1 MEKNKT
7 VNTVL
12 MVVYL
17 TVFSKLF
24 GLARD
29 ILIGYR
35 YGTSVESDAYFAAY
49 RMTITIFLSIGSAIT
64 ATAIPFVVK
73 YIKEGNKE
81 RLFGFTGNLMTVL
94 LAAGTLISAAGMF
107 FAPWYTKMI
116 AIGFEGDKLAL
127 TVSTVRIFFPVMVL
141 VPLVYSLISFLQSK
155 GKFAVTSI
163 VSIPYNLVLVSY
175 LIFFN
180 SYFGV
185 SGLAYAT
192 LMGWAGQLLIL
203 YVFSKKESFS
213 CKPAL
218 SFGSEMR
225 SVFALMVPILFSSA
239 VYNINVLVDS
249 SIASTLADGQLA
261 SLNFANIAYTAVSTT
276 MIFAISTVLFPQFS
290 TLAAENNIPELKKR
304 ISKAV
309 QVMIFIFMPIIFGI
323 LAINK
328 ELVQVLYQRGTF
340 DMASV
345 NFTSGALCFYAAGM
359 VGFSIQ
365 ELANKVFY
373 ALKDTKTP
381 FYTSLASVA
390 LNIVLD
396 LALVG
401 IMGIKGLAL
410 ATSIAVTLNGLLM
423 LHLIQK
429 RLGKLEKKEILM
441 QLFKVAIVG
450 AVMMVGV
457 TVFNQAPITLYLR
470 LIMSILLGIVLYYI
484 MSEYMGLPETGY
496 IKSEIKSLRQK
507 RKGNS

>member
-1 MEKNKT
+1 MKKNKT

-17 TVFSKLF
+17 TIFSKLF

-29 ILIGYR
+29 MMIGYR

-73 YIKEGNKE
+73 YIKQGDREK
-81 RLFGFTGNLMTVL
+81 LFGFTGNLMTVL
-94 LAAGTLISAAGMF
+94 FAAGTLISAAGMF
-107 FAPWYTKMI
+107 LAPWYVKMI

-127 TVSTVRIFFPVMVL
+127 TVSIVRIFFPVMVL

-155 GKFAVTSI
+155 GKFAITSI
-163 VSIPYNLVLVSY
+163 VSIPYNLILVSY

-180 SYFGV
+180 SHFGV
-185 SGLAYAT
+185 PGLAYAT
-192 LMGWAGQLLIL
+192 LLGWVGQLFIL
-203 YVFSKKESFS
+203 YVFSKEESFS
-213 CKPAL
+213 YKAVFGL
-218 SFGSEMR
+218 GSEMR

-276 MIFAISTVLFPQFS
+276 MIFGISTVLFPQFS
-290 TLAAENNIPELKKR
+290 TLAAENNILELKKR
-304 ISKAV
+304 ISKAI
-309 QVMIFIFMPIIFGI
+309 QVMIFIFIPIIFGI
-323 LAINK
+323 LAVNK

-345 NFTSGALCFYAAGM
+345 NFTSGALCFYAVGM

-390 LNIVLD
+390 VNIVLD
-396 LALVG
+396 LILVG

-410 ATSIAVTLNGLLM
+410 ATSIAVTLNGLLL
-423 LHLIQK
+423 LHLMQR
-429 RLGKLEKKEILM
+429 RLGKLEIKAIVV
-441 QLFKVAIVG
+441 QLVKVALTGAIMMIV
-450 AVMMVGV
+450 VMG
-457 TVFNQAPITLYLR
+457 FNLAPITLYLR
-470 LIMSILLGIVLYYI
+470 LGMSIILGIVLYYI
-484 MSEYMGLPETGY
+484 MSERIGLPEIAY
-496 IKSEIKSLRQK
+496 IKSEINSLREK
-507 RKGNS
+507 RKGDS